1 MEIADNSIDLLG
13 IVFIELK
20 DLTAKKYKSWSGERW
35 LSHETIIFRFEY
47 R

>member
-20 DLTAKKYKSWSGERW
+20 DLTAKKIQELERRKVA
-35 LSHETIIFRFEY
+35 EPRNNYIPF
-47 R
+47 